1 MKLLYSDPET
11 GMSTILIR
19 MAPGSEV
26 PLHEHTELEQN
37 YMLEERLAPGR
48 QSPHCTP
55 KGALFISFFLKP
67 NCFASNERFFSE

>member
-37 YMLEERLAPGR
+37 YILEERLVDDESKCGLGDFVSRPGGNR
-48 QSPHCTP
+48 HIARLKAHC
-55 KGALFISFFLKP
+55 S
-67 NCFASNERFFSE
+67 SRSS

>member
-26 PLHEHTELEQN
+26 PLHEHTELEQT
-37 YMLEERLAPGR
+37 YMLEERLVDDESECGLGDFVWRPGGNR
-48 QSPHCTP
+48 HIARL
-55 KGALFISFFLKP
+55 KALCS
-67 NCFASNERFFSE
+67 SRSS